1 MSERTQPKKPTL
13 KLDQPRPPAMTPE
26 FKQAEQAK
34 AEAEAAAV
42 KKPAIP
48 GWMWGVLIAV
58 LVAVAAGIVILR
70 RDSR

>member
-1 MSERTQPKKPTL
+1 MSERTPPKKPTL
-13 KLDQPRPPAMTPE
+13 KPDQPRPPAMTPE
-26 FKQAEQAK
+26 FKQAEWAK
-34 AEAEAAAV
+34 AEAGAAV

-70 RDSR
+70 PDSR